1 MKVEERFT
9 DDEICIATDMCDMF
23 QVSCDVSDDGEHLE
37 IDGGGISIYK
47 YSESHE
53 EGTLSGSATYIRTL
67 FVVFYDYI
75 EHNYPHEPNW
85 SDAQKH
91 SHHQFLLDAIKSA
104 ILLDHEW
111 ELNNYIESQIDY
123 DGIFG
128 GRDEA
133 L

>member
-1 MKVEERFT
+1 MSVEERFT
-9 DDEICIATDMCDMF
+9 DAEISIASDMCDTF
-23 QVSCDVSDDGEHLE
+23 QVTFEVNDEGDCLQ
-37 IDGGGISIYK
+37 IDGGVFVQK
-47 YSESHE
+47 FRRLDE
-53 EGTLSGSATYIRTL
+53 ELALSGSATYIRTL

-91 SHHQFLLDAIKSA
+91 SEHQFLLDAIKSA
-104 ILLDHEW
+104 ILLEHEW